1 VASNFI
7 GNITKPLVQPLL
19 QQQQQQQQQ
28 QKQQAAP
35 RNTNKKLGV
44 PTRKSARLAA
54 LTWPRGDSLSH
65 ARQVLMKRLGV
76 TQEEGQSSKEALLR
90 YINLF
95 KGPLSDLVMK
105 ALAELSGLDGS
116 KAMQRA
122 AV

>member
-1 VASNFI
+1 MR
-7 GNITKPLVQPLL
+7 PLL
-19 QQQQQQQQQ
+19 QQQQ

-35 RNTNKKLGV
+35 RNIQKKLGV

-54 LTWPRGDSLSH
+54 LTWSRGDSLSR

-76 TQEEGQSSKEALLR
+76 TQEEGQSSKDALLR

-95 KGPLSDLVMK
+95 KGPLSNLVMK
-105 ALAELSGLDGS
+105 ALAELFGLDCS
-116 KAMQRA
+116 TVMQRA

>member
-1 VASNFI
+1 MASNFI

-19 QQQQQQQQQ
+19 QQQQQ
-28 QKQQAAP
+28 KQQAAP
-35 RNTNKKLGV
+35 RNIQKKLGV

-54 LTWPRGDSLSH
+54 LTWPRGDSLSR

-95 KGPLSDLVMK
+95 KGPLSDLVTVANHSVQGMP
-105 ALAELSGLDGS
+105 S
-116 KAMQRA
+116 KTFHIQIW
-122 AV
+122 

>member
-1 VASNFI
+1 MASNFI

-19 QQQQQQQQQ
+19 QQQQQ
-28 QKQQAAP
+28 KQQAAP
-35 RNTNKKLGV
+35 RNIKKKLGV
-44 PTRKSARLAA
+44 PTRKSAWLAA
-54 LTWPRGDSLSH
+54 LTWPRGDSLSR

-116 KAMQRA
+116 TAMQRA